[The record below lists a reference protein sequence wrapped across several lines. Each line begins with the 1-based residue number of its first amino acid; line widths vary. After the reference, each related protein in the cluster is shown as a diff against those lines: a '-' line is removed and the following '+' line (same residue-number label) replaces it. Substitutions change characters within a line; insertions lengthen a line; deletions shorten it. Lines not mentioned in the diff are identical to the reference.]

1 MSRRL
6 IILVVVL
13 IGALALTIS
22 ACSPVDLE
30 GEQCT
35 EHVWENEIVMGGA
48 SCTESGK
55 ALQRCSV
62 CGKSQHVDIEPL
74 GHDLVVKDNSG
85 ISATCEG
92 EGFTGKLGCSRCDY
106 QEEGTVIPALGHS
119 WDEGRVTTAP
129 TCEGTGVKTY
139 TCLNDG
145 SHTKTEE
152 VSAVGHAYGEWI
164 QGENGN
170 HKKVCANDDSHVIT
184 EACSGGSNRCDELAI
199 CAVCGNAYG
208 ELKEHVYDQETIDD
222 EYLKSGANCIFGA
235 IYYKSCVCG
244 AYDETLSET
253 FEVGEPAG
261 HNYENRD
268 AEDKH
273 LKAPA
278 TCESGAVYYTSCVC
292 GEHDENLSGTF
303 TFGDP
308 LGHAY
313 GAWEVITP
321 ATCEADGEEKRV
333 CANDATHVETQP
345 IDKLGHEYGDW
356 EVVTPATCEADG
368 EEKRV
373 CANDATHFET
383 QPIDKLG
390 HEYGDWEV
398 VTPATCT
405 SEGEEKQVCANDA
418 THVATRPISKLN
430 HNHNIKSYQIIDGVL
445 KLVRECACGTS
456 QVLDDVDNTAIIAVS
471 NASDL
476 EAVLNGGGYA
486 VILED
491 DITLDNGVITITK
504 DATLYLNGK
513 TITSNVA
520 KITES
525 VVGTKSVCDVFIV
538 RGDVTFNINGDGKL
552 LATHDEAETVC
563 VLSALDGA
571 TVNIYGGEYVSS
583 GCTTIYARTNS
594 VINVF
599 DGKFV
604 AEDNS
609 YGYLY
614 TLDIWEGEEEEIW
627 AEINVYGGE
636 YVAFNPANHQGDGT
650 YTNKLVEGVHSL
662 LVEGAYIVSDHEYD
676 DGVVTAPTCM
686 AQGYTTYTCGC
697 GHEIK
702 DNYVDVDENAHA
714 YGDWEVV
721 TPATCDQDGEEK
733 RVCAHNADHF
743 GTQPIDKLGHDWQET
758 GVVLEPTCTTEG
770 TMGYECANDSAHT
783 KTEPI
788 AKIAHDIKDNGICAN
803 CPAKE
808 VLKDLAVFEFGVG
821 NKATGIDYSTALENY
836 TETQNNYTL
845 TLNNL
850 VKTYFSK
857 DSSGNYAIKLGT
869 SGTAGS
875 FSFTVPQEVKQIII
889 YAAKYKAN
897 TSTLEVNGKQYTL
910 KNSSND
916 CLYDEIVIDTTT
928 VKEIT
933 LTTVSDGYRAVINA
947 IKYVAAGIC
956 EHENEKTTEHE
967 VSCTTDGY
975 IEHICEECG
984 HTYKTDVE
992 NAPGH
997 TEVIDEAED
1006 PTCVDTG
1013 LTEGKHC
1020 SVCNE
1025 VLIAQTTIPANGHTD
1040 GEVKKENY
1048 EDADCEETDGGYD
1061 NVVRCTVCNE
1071 ITSSEHVVIKAGH
1084 VDEDN
1089 DNECDR
1095 CHNTVCVHEGTWEVG
1110 ENDIHTR
1117 VCTKCGT
1124 TETHEGH
1131 DYPETGVVTDPDC
1144 TNAGY
1149 TTYICKLCGGKDIRD
1164 EVEANGHTE
1173 VIDNAVAATC
1183 TESGLTEGKHCSVCN
1198 EVLVAQT
1205 EIPALG
1211 HDMIIGDCTTNSEC
1225 QREGCDYEVAA
1236 PGHQFSN
1243 NICTVCGLQ
1252 QSTVSVTISDYAT
1265 ANNWANGTKYPTIS
1279 LDDYVE
1285 ATASGST
1292 NTGKYYTSGNE
1303 WRIYQTET
1311 PTITLTAKN
1320 GATLL
1325 SIKITYNISN
1335 SGVLVFNSNNITSAT
1350 TIDVSGTSVQ
1360 FGVGNTGTANNGQ
1373 VKITAIEVVYTHKSC
1388 AHENTEEKEEVA
1400 PTCIEAG
1407 ITAGTWCNDCE
1418 SYISGGEEIP
1428 ATGEHTYDETTGI
1441 CTTDGCD
1448 AKNPEEGGDT
1458 PDEPSYVTTTTVSFA
1473 DTTQRT
1479 SFSTSA
1485 QVWEN
1490 GDVTFTNNKG
1500 SSTSNV
1506 ADYSNPARFYKS
1518 SEIIIEANQIT
1529 KIVFTADSN
1538 SYATELKNSI
1548 GTDATANGS
1557 EVTVEFDTPVDSY
1570 TIAKLT
1576 AQVRLKSIAVTY
1588 LVPAV

>member
-22 ACSPVDLE
+22 ACSPVGLE
-30 GEQCT
+30 EQCT

-62 CGKSQHVDIEPL
+62 CGKSQQVDIEPL

-119 WDEGRVTTAP
+119 WDEGKVTTAP

-184 EACSGGSNRCDELAI
+184 EACSGGSNSCDVQSI
-199 CAVCGNAYG
+199 CTVCGNAYG
-208 ELKEHVYDQETIDD
+208 ELKAHVYDQKTIDD
-222 EYLKSGANCIFGA
+222 EYLKSGANCTFGA
-235 IYYKSCVCG
+235 IYYMSCVCG

-261 HNYENRD
+261 HNYENRN

-292 GEHDENLSGTF
+292 GEHDENLSSTF

-308 LGHAY
+308 LGHA
-313 GAWEVITP
+313 
-321 ATCEADGEEKRV
+321 
-333 CANDATHVETQP
+333 
-345 IDKLGHEYGDW
+345 YGDW

-383 QPIDKLG
+383 QPIGKLG
-390 HEYGDWEV
+390 HAYGDWEV

-456 QVLDDVDNTAIIAVS
+456 QVLDDVDNTATIAVS

-525 VVGTKSVCDVFIV
+525 VVGTKSVCDVFLV
-538 RGDVTFNINGDGKL
+538 QGDVTFNINGDGKL
-552 LATHDEAETVC
+552 LATHSEAQTVC
-563 VLSALDGA
+563 VLSAIDGA

-676 DGVVTAPTCM
+676 TGVVTAPTCM

-714 YGDWEVV
+714 YGNWEVV
-721 TPATCDQDGEEK
+721 TPATCDQYGEEK
-733 RVCAHNADHF
+733 RVCAHNTDHF
-743 GTQPIDKLGHDWQET
+743 ETQ
-758 GVVLEPTCTTEG
+758 
-770 TMGYECANDSAHT
+770 
-783 KTEPI
+783 PI
-788 AKIAHDIKDNGICAN
+788 AKIAHDIKDTGICAN
-803 CPAKE
+803 CPAKA

-821 NKATGIDYSTALENY
+821 NNCTAGNDATQAINNY
-836 TETQNNYTL
+836 EESSNGYTL
-845 TLNNL
+845 TLNSPT
-850 VKTYFSK
+850 KIYFSK
-857 DSSGNYAIKLGT
+857 DSKGNDAIKLGT
-869 SGTAGS
+869 GSVAGS
-875 FSFTVPQEVKQIII
+875 VNFTVAQDIKKIII

-897 TSTLEVNGKQYTL
+897 PSTLDVNGEQYTL
-910 KNSSND
+910 TNNSNEG
-916 CLYDEIVIDTTT
+916 LYDEIVIDTTT
-928 VKEIT
+928 VKEIA
-933 LTTVSDGYRAVINA
+933 LTTVSGGYRVVINT
-947 IKYVAAGIC
+947 IKYVTDGVC
-956 EHENEKTTEHE
+956 EHENATTKE
-967 VSCTTDGY
+967 VEVTCTTDGY
-975 IEHICEECG
+975 IEHSCEECG

-997 TEVIDEAED
+997 TEVIDARVE
-1006 PTCVDTG
+1006 PTCEETG

-1020 SVCNE
+1020 SACSE
-1025 VLIAQTTIPANGHTD
+1025 VLVAQTTIPANGHTD
-1040 GEVKKENY
+1040 GEVQVENFV
-1048 EDADCEETDGGYD
+1048 DADCEDKDGSYD
-1061 NVVRCTVCNE
+1061 NVVKCTVCNE
-1071 ITSSEHVVIKAGH
+1071 IISSEHVVIKAGH
-1084 VDEDN
+1084 VDEN
-1089 DNECDR
+1089 KDNECDR

-1117 VCTKCGT
+1117 VCTKCST

-1131 DYPETGVVTDPDC
+1131 DYPETGVVTEPTC
-1144 TNAGY
+1144 TADGY
-1149 TTYICKLCGGKDIRD
+1149 TTYTCTLCKGTKTEAGDPALDHDMVDADCLNDARCKRDGCGY
-1164 EVEANGHTE
+1164 VEEGSALGHTE
-1173 VIDNAVAATC
+1173 EVVPGKPATC
-1183 TESGLTEGKHCSVCN
+1183 TDTGLTEGKKCSVCK
-1198 EVLVAQT
+1198 EVLVAQET
-1205 EIPALG
+1205 ILATG
-1211 HDMIIGDCTTNSEC
+1211 KHD
-1225 QREGCDYEVAA
+1225 
-1236 PGHQFSN
+1236 FSN
-1243 NICTVCGLQ
+1243 NNTCSCGLKKISAPYSYTFTSKQ
-1252 QSTVSVTISDYAT
+1252 FSSNNQTEPLGDINWTFVSDSNSPVLGFDNSNGRGFQMGTKNAPLTSAILTSTEYITNISKIIINASGAADIVGTLKVYVDGKQIGEPIDLTKTATDYAFENT
-1265 ANNWANGTKYPTIS
+1265 NGY
-1279 LDDYVE
+1279 
-1285 ATASGST
+1285 
-1292 NTGKYYTSGNE
+1292 
-1303 WRIYQTET
+1303 
-1311 PTITLTAKN
+1311 
-1320 GATLL
+1320 
-1325 SIKITYNISN
+1325 
-1335 SGVLVFNSNNITSAT
+1335 SGV
-1350 TIDVSGTSVQ
+1350 
-1360 FGVGNTGTANNGQ
+1360 
-1373 VKITAIEVVYTHKSC
+1373 VKIEYTQTSSKAFYLKSIVIAEPPC

-1407 ITAGTWCNDCE
+1407 ITAGTWCNDCGN
-1418 SYISGGEEIP
+1418 YISGGEEIP

-1441 CTTDGCD
+1441 CTTDGCG

-1458 PDEPSYVTTTTVSFA
+1458 PDEPEVTYKEETTTISFGSTA
-1473 DTTQRT
+1473 QRT

-1500 SSTSNV
+1500 SSTSGI
-1506 ADYSNPARFYKS
+1506 ADYSNPIRLYAN
-1518 SEIIIEANQIT
+1518 SEIVVEAHQIS
-1529 KIVFTADSN
+1529 KIVFMADSN
-1538 SYATELKNSI
+1538 KYATALQSSI
-1548 GTDATANGS
+1548 GEDATVSGS
-1557 EVTVEFDTPVDSY
+1557 EVTIEFTTPVDSY

-1588 LVPAV
+1588 LVPAA